1 MKKNRLLGIYLP
13 LYILLAIA
21 SVTLKT
27 IGAFYNLDR
36 YGYYGGAVVMTIAN
50 LLVTAGAVFFLTYT
64 LFSKKDIRLIPSFSS
79 PMNYVPSG
87 IAGAALV
94 FIAVYL
100 FGKANQLETN
110 YIALFA
116 AILAIASVA
125 YFLLA
130 TVYEKRI
137 SARRA
142 SFGIIFLLFITL
154 YVAYLYFDT
163 ALPINAPNKVVDQ
176 TAYLFIALFFLYEIR
191 LSMGREKWRMYIA
204 FGFIAALLSAYSAIP
219 ALIVYFIDGRVISNS
234 IYESILTAALFIFIS
249 SKILLTVSLTE
260 DRECAFVSGL
270 KLSAAERDLELNP
283 PAVEEADAADEK
295 KEDDENQLSII
306 DIPEAATEN
315 ESDSADEETVKD
327 EI

>member
-13 LYILLAIA
+13 IYILLTIA
-21 SVTLKT
+21 TVALKSV
-27 IGAFYNLDR
+27 GAFYNLDR
-36 YGYYGGAVVMTIAN
+36 YGYYGGAVVMTVAN
-50 LLVTAGAVFFLTYT
+50 LLITAGAVFFLTYT
-64 LFSKKDIRLIPSFSS
+64 MFSKKDIRLIPSFSS

-87 IAGAALV
+87 IVGAALV
-94 FIAVYL
+94 FISVHLFRKAKGIDINYVALIAAV
-100 FGKANQLETN
+100 
-110 YIALFA
+110 
-116 AILAIASVA
+116 LAVVSVA

-142 SFGIIFLLFITL
+142 SFGIFFLLFITF

-191 LSMGREKWRMYIA
+191 LSMGREKWRLYIA
-204 FGFIAALLSAYSAIP
+204 FGFIAALLSAYSSIP
-219 ALIVYFIDGRVISNS
+219 ALIVYFTDGRVISNS
-234 IYESILTAALFIFIS
+234 VYESILTAALFIFIS
-249 SKILLTVSLTE
+249 SKLLLTVSLTE

-270 KLSAAERDLELNP
+270 KNSASERDLELSP
-283 PAVEEADAADEK
+283 PAVQEEATEREE

-306 DIPEAATEN
+306 DISEEKTEVEEIN
-315 ESDSADEETVKD
+315 PDEQTSKD
-327 EI
+327 EV